1 MANETI
7 EEQRERDY
15 QFHLD
20 IAAKI
25 APTWEKRRAE
35 IEEASAPVRRWML
48 RELDPQ
54 QGDTRPRARRRGRR
68 HRLRGGRDHR

>member
-1 MANETI
+1 MADETI

-20 IAAKI
+20 IAEQI

-35 IEEASAPVRRWML
+35 IE
-48 RELDPQ
+48 
-54 QGDTRPRARRRGRR
+54 
-68 HRLRGGRDHR
+68 

>member
-20 IAAKI
+20 IAERI

-35 IEEASAPVRRWML
+35 GRGVR
-48 RELDPQ
+48 DA
-54 QGDTRPRARRRGRR
+54 GPRMDAID
-68 HRLRGGRDHR
+68 RGGYELPCVALCAVAS